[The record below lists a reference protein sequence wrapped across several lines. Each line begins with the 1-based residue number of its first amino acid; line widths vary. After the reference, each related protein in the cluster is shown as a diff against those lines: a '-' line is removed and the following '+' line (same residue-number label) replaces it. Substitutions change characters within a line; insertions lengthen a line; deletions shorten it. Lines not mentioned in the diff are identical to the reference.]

1 MYNMPNRQHGHVL
14 RKETLMLALSTF
26 NIVLIAVGAI
36 ALIAVVILKR
46 NQ

>member
-1 MYNMPNRQHGHVL
+1 
-14 RKETLMLALSTF
+14 MLALSTL
-26 NIVLIAVGAI
+26 NIVLIAVGAV

>member
-1 MYNMPNRQHGHVL
+1 
-14 RKETLMLALSTF
+14 MLAVSTL
-26 NIVLIAVGAI
+26 NIILIAVGAV

>member
-1 MYNMPNRQHGHVL
+1 
-14 RKETLMLALSTF
+14 MLALSTF
-26 NIVLIAVGAI
+26 NIVLIAVGAV

>member
-1 MYNMPNRQHGHVL
+1 
-14 RKETLMLALSTF
+14 MLAMSTL
-26 NIVLIAVGAI
+26 NIILIAVGAV

>member
-1 MYNMPNRQHGHVL
+1 
-14 RKETLMLALSTF
+14 MLALGTF
-26 NIVLIAVGAI
+26 NIVLIAVGAV

>member
-1 MYNMPNRQHGHVL
+1 
-14 RKETLMLALSTF
+14 MLAALSTF
-26 NIVLIAVGAI
+26 NIVLIAVGAV

>member
-1 MYNMPNRQHGHVL
+1 
-14 RKETLMLALSTF
+14 MLAFSTL
-26 NIVLIAVGAI
+26 NIILIAVGAV